1 MLAAFFEWFL
11 WLSAFLYCLFKV
23 YRKAENTST
32 RVLAILMAIV
42 FTLLRYGVYEIRM
55 PHPLM
60 LNHRAIF
67 LPIMVVTL
75 PLPAQVTQYF
85 PREFVS
91 ILQWFAFWTFSA
103 LLTIP
108 WLLCIYQVHLDCHCQ
123 HVDITY

>member
-1 MLAAFFEWFL
+1 
-11 WLSAFLYCLFKV
+11 
-23 YRKAENTST
+23 
-32 RVLAILMAIV
+32 
-42 FTLLRYGVYEIRM
+42 
-55 PHPLM
+55 M

-85 PREFVS
+85 PHELVS

-108 WLLCIYQVHLDCHCQ
+108 WLLCIYQVHLDRYLQ
-123 HVDITY
+123 HVVHNVLTLELAHNALSWSYKED